1 MDPTNDTIIGTNCG
15 QSYGAIERAYP
26 VNQYLSRYQIIIGGV
41 ACLPIHLLQNSTHK
55 LQYYLFVLNKVLYNI
70 ILTSIFCWSKV
81 SMVILMSHIIIN

>member
-15 QSYGAIERAYP
+15 HSYGAIERAYP

-41 ACLPIHLLQNSTHK
+41 ACRTIHSLQNSTHI
-55 LQYYLFVLNKVLYNI
+55 LQYYLFVLYKVLY